1 MKVVRGY
8 GNAAGGFSPP
18 IHGYGAFG
26 GAGDAGSLATAAD
39 VSPEYEGNPLILTG
53 SAVVQPKMSAGVNN
67 EALRN
72 PFDFPIE
79 IHELRFTAVG
89 LLVLTGA
96 GYLYQNPMP
105 SLGVSLALEGD
116 PAVVTKNFVPIY
128 TICPGQQLAMES
140 IGCYGAAGAGH
151 TYYVGTYRLG
161 LKTPLVLKPREVLT
175 AAIQNIGL
183 VTGGTQIGG
192 VQPGTATVYVSYVCR
207 TREDLKLG
215 RTRVVPYFAAYTPSG
230 LVQPAAGAPVSA
242 TSSELDLA
250 NQTQKPIRI
259 ARFIGRCAL
268 TTSTT
273 ILMTSTTQN
282 SALSEFTD
290 ANVTSDATAR
300 PGPDAIQ
307 CGMFRSNGLP
317 IIPQSTPFRLAFD
330 SFTRAWEVDDADL
343 IVEPNDYFK
352 ATVQIAPPDAGI
364 TQQLAQLFMAIGM
377 TGYRE
382 EAL

>member
-8 GNAAGGFSPP
+8 GNSAGGFSPP
-18 IHGYGAFG
+18 IQGYGAFG
-26 GAGDAGSLATAAD
+26 GAGDAGSLANAAD

-79 IHELRFTAVG
+79 IHELRFTAFS

-96 GYLYQNPMP
+96 TYLYQSPMP

-140 IGCYGAAGAGH
+140 VGMVGAVGAGA

-183 VTGGTQIGG
+183 VTGGAQVAG

-215 RTRVVPYFAAYTPSG
+215 RSRVVPYFAAFTPSG
-230 LVQPAAGAPVSA
+230 LVQPAAGAPIAA

-259 ARFIGRCAL
+259 ARFIGRCAV
-268 TTSTT
+268 TTST
-273 ILMTSTTQN
+273 SVGGFQN

-290 ANVTSDATAR
+290 AIVTSDSTSR
-300 PGPDAIQ
+300 PGPDMVQ

-317 IIPQSTPFRLAFD
+317 IIPQNTPFRLAFD
-330 SFTRAWEVDDADL
+330 SFTRSWEVDDADL
-343 IVEPNDYFK
+343 TLDPSDYFK
-352 ATVQIAPPDAGI
+352 ATVQIAPPDAVVG
-364 TQQLAQLFMAIGM
+364 QQLAQLFMAIGM